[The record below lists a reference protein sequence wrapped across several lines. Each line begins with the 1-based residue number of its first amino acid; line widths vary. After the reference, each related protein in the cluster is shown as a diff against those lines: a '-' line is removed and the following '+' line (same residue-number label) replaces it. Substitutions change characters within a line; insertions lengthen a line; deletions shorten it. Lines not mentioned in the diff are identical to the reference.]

1 MYVLGERQP
10 RRGYHLGSATLF
22 VAVLFRMSFCRFGRM
37 MRGLFMMPTGR
48 MRMMRGF
55 LVTAGLMVF
64 GGFLVMPRG
73 VLMLFRCVIVMLC
86 SFGRH
91 GKPP

>member
-1 MYVLGERQP
+1 M
-10 RRGYHLGSATLF
+10 RRL
-22 VAVLFRMSFCRFGRM
+22 C
-37 MRGLFMMPTGR
+37 MMPTGR

-55 LVTAGLMVF
+55 LVPAGLMVF

-73 VLMLFRCVIVMLC
+73 VRMLCRGVMVMLC

-91 GKPP
+91 GKPPCKAYGQHRTASAPHSVAV